1 MKKTLLIGLIAL
13 GATTA
18 AEAGGLL
25 NTTNLHALYLRSLS
39 RNATL
44 SIDGA
49 YYNPAGLVF
58 AKDGWRFSINSQTIF
73 QERNIDASFK
83 PFEFNGGSADKTFK
97 GKATAPIF
105 PTAMLAYKQG
115 DWAFSAVAGIFG
127 GGGKASFANG
137 LPQFEGAVA
146 MVPATT
152 QAIGVQVK
160 PLMGGLS
167 NLPTTVSVPIQKAV
181 GALTGVNRYGVNS
194 QLDGLQ
200 YNIGLQLGAT
210 YKINDHFSA
219 YLGGR
224 LLYAYNSYEGHIG
237 GIQVNNPASKDGA
250 MVSAPIYFGV
260 IDKGI
265 TALKSQLASLPEQER
280 PQIQA
285 AFASE
290 KVKSLLEVPGKL
302 SKETT
307 DKQIEVKQTGW
318 GFAPIVGVNF
328 KYDKLN
334 LAARYE
340 FRTSIDVKNDTKVND
355 SDYSQ
360 FNDNVKNPND
370 LPAVLAVGAS
380 YQFLPS
386 LTASVSYNHFF
397 EKSARMVGDKQ
408 KTLDHNTNEYML
420 GLEWKALKWLDVSGG
435 VQFTDKGVTDAYQSD
450 LHFDMGSTSYG
461 LGVGIHLNDAMM
473 LNLGYMITDYKT
485 HTKVNPNFQNNALTG
500 KGVEGTEIFTRKSQV
515 FAIGIDYTL

>member
-1 MKKTLLIGLIAL
+1 MKKTLLIGLMAL
-13 GATTA
+13 GGTTA

-73 QERNIDASFK
+73 QERNIDANFK
-83 PFEFNGGSADKTFK
+83 PFAFNAGSAEKTFK

-115 DWAFSAVAGIFG
+115 NWAFSAVAGIFG

-152 QAIGVQVK
+152 QAINAKVT
-160 PLMGGLS
+160 PLLGGLS
-167 NLPTTVSVPIQKAV
+167 NLPTTVSVPIKTAV
-181 GALTGVNRYGVNS
+181 EALTGVNRYGVNS

-210 YKINDHFSA
+210 YKVNDHFSA

-265 TALKSQLASLPEQER
+265 TALKSQLGNLPAQV
-280 PQIQA
+280 QG
-285 AFASE
+285 AFASKE
-290 KVKSLLEVPGKL
+290 VKSLLAAPGEL
-302 SKETT
+302 SKLTG

-355 SDYSQ
+355 SGLAQ
-360 FNDNVKNPND
+360 FDDNVKNPND

-435 VQFTDKGVTDAYQSD
+435 VQLTDKGVTDAYQSD

-485 HTKVNPNFQNNALTG
+485 HTKVDPKFYFNEKTG
-500 KGVEGTEIFTRKSQV
+500 KGVEGTEIFKRKSQV

>member
-83 PFEFNGGSADKTFK
+83 PFAFNGGSPEKTFK

-137 LPQFEGAVA
+137 LPQFESKVA
-146 MVPATT
+146 MIPVAT
-152 QAIGVQVK
+152 QAIKAQVT
-160 PLMGGLS
+160 PLLGGLS
-167 NLPTTVSVPIQKAV
+167 KLPEPIQKTV
-181 GALTGVNRYGVNS
+181 RNLTDVNRYALNS

-237 GIQVNNPASKDGA
+237 GIQVNNPESKDGA
-250 MVSAPIYFGV
+250 MVSAPIHFAKIGK
-260 IDKGI
+260 DI
-265 TALKSQLASLPEQER
+265 TALPSQLEHLPEQVR
-280 PQIQA
+280 PQIQG
-285 AFASE
+285 FLTPD
-290 KVKSLLEVPGKL
+290 KVGLLGEL
-302 SKETT
+302 SKGIT
-307 DKQIEVKQTGW
+307 DKQLEVKQTGW
-318 GFAPIVGVNF
+318 GFAPILGVNF

-340 FRTSIDVKNDTKVND
+340 FRTSIDVTNDTKVNT
-355 SDYSQ
+355 SGLAQ
-360 FNDNVKNPND
+360 FDADVKNPND

-408 KTLDHNTNEYML
+408 KALDHNTNEYML

-485 HTKVNPNFQNNALTG
+485 HTKVDPKFYFNEKTG
-500 KGVEGTEIFTRKSQV
+500 KGVEGTEIFKRKNQV

>member
-1 MKKTLLIGLIAL
+1 MKKTLLIGLMAL
-13 GATTA
+13 GGTTV

-73 QERNIDASFK
+73 QERNIDANFA
-83 PFEFNGGSADKTFK
+83 PFMFNGGSPEKTFK

-115 DWAFSAVAGIFG
+115 NWAFSAVAGIFG

-152 QAIGVQVK
+152 QAINAKVT
-160 PLMGGLS
+160 PLLGGLS
-167 NLPTTVSVPIQKAV
+167 NLPENVSGPIRKAV

-265 TALKSQLASLPEQER
+265 TALKSQLGNLPAQV
-280 PQIQA
+280 QG
-285 AFASE
+285 AFASKE
-290 KVKSLLEVPGKL
+290 VKSLLAAPGEL
-302 SKETT
+302 SKLTG

-370 LPAVLAVGAS
+370 LPAALAVGAS

-408 KTLDHNTNEYML
+408 KALDHNTNEYML

-435 VQFTDKGVTDAYQSD
+435 VQLTDKGVTDAYQSD

-500 KGVEGTEIFTRKSQV
+500 KGVEGTEIFKRKSQV

>member
-1 MKKTLLIGLIAL
+1 MAL

-83 PFEFNGGSADKTFK
+83 PFAFNGGSPEKTFK

-137 LPQFEGAVA
+137 LPQFESKVA
-146 MVPATT
+146 MIPVAT
-152 QAIGVQVK
+152 QAIKAQVT
-160 PLMGGLS
+160 PLLGGLS
-167 NLPTTVSVPIQKAV
+167 NLPTTVSVPIKTAV
-181 GALTGVNRYGVNS
+181 GALTGVNRYDLNS

-210 YKINDHFSA
+210 YKINEHFSA

-237 GIQVNNPASKDGA
+237 GIQVNNAASKDGA
-250 MVSAPIYFGV
+250 MISAPIYFG
-260 IDKGI
+260 GI
-265 TALKSQLASLPEQER
+265 GESIKSQLGNLPAPVQGALASKEVQ
-280 PQIQA
+280 
-285 AFASE
+285 
-290 KVKSLLEVPGKL
+290 SLLAVPGDL
-302 SKETT
+302 SKLTT

-340 FRTSIDVKNDTKVND
+340 FRTSIDVKNDTKVNN

-435 VQFTDKGVTDAYQSD
+435 VQLTDKGVTDAYQSD

-485 HTKVNPNFQNNALTG
+485 HTKVDPKFYFNEKTNIS
-500 KGVEGTEIFTRKSQV
+500 VEGTEIFKRKSQV

>member
-1 MKKTLLIGLIAL
+1 MAL
-13 GATTA
+13 GGTTV

-83 PFEFNGGSADKTFK
+83 PFAFNGGSPEKTFK

-115 DWAFSAVAGIFG
+115 DWAFSAVTGIFG

-152 QAIGVQVK
+152 QAIKAQVT
-160 PLMGGLS
+160 PLLGGLS
-167 NLPTTVSVPIQKAV
+167 NLPTTVSVPIKTAV

-265 TALKSQLASLPEQER
+265 TALKPQLGNLSAQVQGALASKEVQ
-280 PQIQA
+280 
-285 AFASE
+285 
-290 KVKSLLEVPGKL
+290 SLLAVPGEL
-302 SKETT
+302 SKLTE

-340 FRTSIDVKNDTKVND
+340 FRTSIDVKNDTKVNN
-355 SDYSQ
+355 SDFAQ

-435 VQFTDKGVTDAYQSD
+435 VQLTDKGVTDAYQSD

-461 LGVGIHLNDAMM
+461 LGVGIHLNDAIM

-485 HTKVNPNFQNNALTG
+485 HTKVDPKFYFNEKTG
-500 KGVEGTEIFTRKSQV
+500 KGVEGTEIFKRKSQV

>member
-1 MKKTLLIGLIAL
+1 MAL
-13 GATTA
+13 GGTTV

-73 QERNIDASFK
+73 QERNIDANFA
-83 PFEFNGGSADKTFK
+83 PFMFNGGSPEKTFK

-115 DWAFSAVAGIFG
+115 NWAFSAVAGIFG

-152 QAIGVQVK
+152 QAINAKVT
-160 PLMGGLS
+160 PLLGGLS
-167 NLPTTVSVPIQKAV
+167 NLPENVSGPIRKAV

-265 TALKSQLASLPEQER
+265 TALKSQLGNLPAQV
-280 PQIQA
+280 QG
-285 AFASE
+285 AFASKE
-290 KVKSLLEVPGKL
+290 VKSLLAAPGEL
-302 SKETT
+302 SKLTG

-370 LPAVLAVGAS
+370 LPAALAVGAS

-408 KTLDHNTNEYML
+408 KALDHNTNEYML

-435 VQFTDKGVTDAYQSD
+435 VQLTDKGVTDAYQSD

-500 KGVEGTEIFTRKSQV
+500 KGVEGTEIFKRKSQV

>member
-1 MKKTLLIGLIAL
+1 MAL

-83 PFEFNGGSADKTFK
+83 PFAFNGGSPEKTFK

-152 QAIGVQVK
+152 QAIKAQVT
-160 PLMGGLS
+160 PLLGGLS

-250 MVSAPIYFGV
+250 MVSAPIHFAMIGE
-260 IDKGI
+260 GI
-265 TALKSQLASLPEQER
+265 NVLKSQLDRLPEQVR
-280 PQIQA
+280 PQIQG
-285 AFASE
+285 FLTPDR
-290 KVKSLLEVPGKL
+290 VGLLGEL
-302 SKETT
+302 SKGIT

-340 FRTSIDVKNDTKVND
+340 FRTSIDVKNDTKVNT
-355 SDYSQ
+355 SGLAQ
-360 FNDNVKNPND
+360 FDDNVKNPND
-370 LPAVLAVGAS
+370 LPAALAVGAS

-420 GLEWKALKWLDVSGG
+420 GLEWKVLKWLDVSGG
-435 VQFTDKGVTDAYQSD
+435 VQLTDKGVTDAYQSD

-461 LGVGIHLNDAMM
+461 LGVGIHLNDAIM

-485 HTKVNPNFQNNALTG
+485 HTKVDPKFYFNEKTG
-500 KGVEGTEIFTRKSQV
+500 KGVEGTEIFKRKSQV

>member
-1 MKKTLLIGLIAL
+1 MKKTLLIGLMAL

-83 PFEFNGGSADKTFK
+83 PFAFNGGSTEKTFK

-137 LPQFEGAVA
+137 LPQFESKVA
-146 MVPATT
+146 MIPVATR
-152 QAIGVQVK
+152 AIKAQVE
-160 PLMGGLS
+160 PLLAGLS
-167 NLPTTVSVPIQKAV
+167 NLPEPIQNTV
-181 GALTGVNRYGVNS
+181 RNLTDVNRYGLNS

-237 GIQVNNPASKDGA
+237 SIQVNNPGSKDGA
-250 MVSAPIYFGV
+250 MVSAPIHFAKIGT
-260 IDKGI
+260 GI
-265 TALKSQLASLPEQER
+265 TALQSQLDRLPEQVR
-280 PQIQA
+280 PQIQG
-285 AFASE
+285 FLTPDR
-290 KVKSLLEVPGKL
+290 VGLLGEL
-302 SKETT
+302 SKGIT

-355 SDYSQ
+355 SGLAQ
-360 FNDNVKNPND
+360 FDDNVKNPND
-370 LPAVLAVGAS
+370 LPAALAVGAS

-435 VQFTDKGVTDAYQSD
+435 VQLTDKGVTDAYQSD

-461 LGVGIHLNDAMM
+461 LGVGIHLNDAIM

-485 HTKVNPNFQNNALTG
+485 HTKVDPKFYFNEKTG
-500 KGVEGTEIFTRKSQV
+500 KGVEGTEIFKRKSQV

>member
-1 MKKTLLIGLIAL
+1 MAL

-83 PFEFNGGSADKTFK
+83 PFAFNGGSPEKTFK
-97 GKATAPIF
+97 GKAAAPIF

-152 QAIGVQVK
+152 QAIKAQVT
-160 PLMGGLS
+160 PLLGGLS
-167 NLPTTVSVPIQKAV
+167 NLPTTVSVPIKTAV

-237 GIQVNNPASKDGA
+237 GIQVNNAASKDGA
-250 MVSAPIYFGV
+250 MISAPIYFG
-260 IDKGI
+260 GI
-265 TALKSQLASLPEQER
+265 GESIKSQLGNLPAPVQGALASKEVQ
-280 PQIQA
+280 
-285 AFASE
+285 
-290 KVKSLLEVPGKL
+290 SLLAVPGDL
-302 SKETT
+302 SKLTT

-340 FRTSIDVKNDTKVND
+340 FRTSIDVKNDTKVNN

-420 GLEWKALKWLDVSGG
+420 GLEWKVLKWLDVSGG
-435 VQFTDKGVTDAYQSD
+435 VQLTDKGVTDAYQSD

-500 KGVEGTEIFTRKSQV
+500 KGVEGTEIFKRKSQV

>member
-1 MKKTLLIGLIAL
+1 MAL

-83 PFEFNGGSADKTFK
+83 PFAFNGGSPEKTFK

-152 QAIGVQVK
+152 QAIKAQVT
-160 PLMGGLS
+160 PLLGGLS
-167 NLPTTVSVPIQKAV
+167 NLPTTVSVPVKTAV

-224 LLYAYNSYEGHIG
+224 LLYAYNSYEGYIG

-250 MVSAPIYFGV
+250 MVSAPIHFAMIGE
-260 IDKGI
+260 GI
-265 TALKSQLASLPEQER
+265 NVLKSQLGNLPA
-280 PQIQA
+280 QA
-285 AFASE
+285 QGAFASKE
-290 KVKSLLEVPGKL
+290 VKSLLEVPGKL

-408 KTLDHNTNEYML
+408 KALDHNTNEYML

-435 VQFTDKGVTDAYQSD
+435 VQLTDKGVTDAYQSD

-500 KGVEGTEIFTRKSQV
+500 KGVEGTEIFKRKSQV

>member
-1 MKKTLLIGLIAL
+1 MAL

-83 PFEFNGGSADKTFK
+83 PFAFNGGSPEKTFK

-152 QAIGVQVK
+152 QAIKAQVT
-160 PLMGGLS
+160 PLLGGLS

-210 YKINDHFSA
+210 YKINEHFSA

-237 GIQVNNPASKDGA
+237 GIQVNNAASKDGA
-250 MVSAPIYFGV
+250 MISAPIYFG
-260 IDKGI
+260 GI
-265 TALKSQLASLPEQER
+265 GESIKSQLGNLPAPVQGALASKEVQ
-280 PQIQA
+280 
-285 AFASE
+285 
-290 KVKSLLEVPGKL
+290 SLLAVPGDL
-302 SKETT
+302 SKLTT

-340 FRTSIDVKNDTKVND
+340 FRTSIDVKNDTKVNN
-355 SDYSQ
+355 SDFAQ

-435 VQFTDKGVTDAYQSD
+435 VQLTDKGVTDAYQSD

-500 KGVEGTEIFTRKSQV
+500 KGVEGTEIFKRKNQV

>member
-1 MKKTLLIGLIAL
+1 MAL

-73 QERNIDASFK
+73 QERNIDANFA
-83 PFEFNGGSADKTFK
+83 PFTFNGGSPEKTFK

-137 LPQFEGAVA
+137 LPMFESKVA
-146 MVPATT
+146 MIPVATRSIR
-152 QAIGVQVK
+152 AK
-160 PLMGGLS
+160 AEPLLAGLS
-167 NLPTTVSVPIQKAV
+167 NLPAPIQKTV
-181 GALTGVNRYGVNS
+181 RNLTGVDRYALNS

-224 LLYAYNSYEGHIG
+224 LLYAYNFYEGHIG
-237 GIQVNNPASKDGA
+237 DIQVNNPGGKDGA
-250 MVSAPIYFGV
+250 MVSAPIHFATIGA
-260 IDKGI
+260 GI
-265 TALKSQLASLPEQER
+265 TALPSQLNRLPDQVR
-280 PQIQA
+280 SQIQG
-285 AFASE
+285 FLTPDR
-290 KVKSLLEVPGKL
+290 VGLLGEL
-302 SKETT
+302 SKGIT

-328 KYDKLN
+328 KYDNLN

-340 FRTSIDVKNDTKVND
+340 FRTSIDVKNDTKVNA
-355 SDYSQ
+355 SGLPQ
-360 FNDNVKNPND
+360 FDADVKNPND
-370 LPAVLAVGAS
+370 LPAALAVGAS

-408 KTLDHNTNEYML
+408 KALDHNTNEYML

-461 LGVGIHLNDAMM
+461 LGVGIHLNDAIM

-485 HTKVNPNFQNNALTG
+485 HTKVDPKFYFNEKTG
-500 KGVEGTEIFTRKSQV
+500 KGVEGTEIFKRKSQV

>member
-1 MKKTLLIGLIAL
+1 MTL
-13 GATTA
+13 GATTV

-83 PFEFNGGSADKTFK
+83 PFAFNGGSADKTFK

-137 LPQFEGAVA
+137 LPQFEGKVA
-146 MVPATT
+146 MVPVATR
-152 QAIGVQVK
+152 AIKAQVE

-167 NLPTTVSVPIQKAV
+167 NLPAEVSGSIQKAV

-237 GIQVNNPASKDGA
+237 GIQVNNAASKDGA
-250 MVSAPIYFGV
+250 MISAPIYFG
-260 IDKGI
+260 GI
-265 TALKSQLASLPEQER
+265 GESIKSQLGNLPAPVQGALASKEVQ
-280 PQIQA
+280 
-285 AFASE
+285 
-290 KVKSLLEVPGKL
+290 SLLAVPGDL
-302 SKETT
+302 SKLTT

-340 FRTSIDVKNDTKVND
+340 FRTSIDVKNDTKVNN

-408 KTLDHNTNEYML
+408 KALDHNTNEYML

-435 VQFTDKGVTDAYQSD
+435 VQLTDKGVTDAYQSD

-485 HTKVNPNFQNNALTG
+485 HTKVNPNFYFNEKTG
-500 KGVEGTEIFTRKSQV
+500 KGVEGTEVFKRKNQV

>member
-1 MKKTLLIGLIAL
+1 MKKTLLIGLMAL

-83 PFEFNGGSADKTFK
+83 PFAFNGGSPEKTFK
-97 GKATAPIF
+97 GKAAAPIF

-146 MVPATT
+146 MLPATT
-152 QAIGVQVK
+152 QAIKAQVT
-160 PLMGGLS
+160 PLLGGLS
-167 NLPTTVSVPIQKAV
+167 NLPTTVSVPIKTAV

-250 MVSAPIYFGV
+250 MVSAPIYFG
-260 IDKGI
+260 GI
-265 TALKSQLASLPEQER
+265 GESIKSQLGNLPAPVQGALASKEVQ
-280 PQIQA
+280 
-285 AFASE
+285 
-290 KVKSLLEVPGKL
+290 SLLAVPGDL
-302 SKETT
+302 SKLTT

-340 FRTSIDVKNDTKVND
+340 FRTSIDVKNDTKVNN

-435 VQFTDKGVTDAYQSD
+435 VQLTDKGVTDAYQSD

-485 HTKVNPNFQNNALTG
+485 HTKVNPNFYFNEKTG
-500 KGVEGTEIFTRKSQV
+500 KGVEGTEVFKRKNQV

>member
-83 PFEFNGGSADKTFK
+83 PFAFNAGSPEKTFK

-137 LPQFEGAVA
+137 LPQFESKVA
-146 MVPATT
+146 MIPVAT
-152 QAIGVQVK
+152 QAIKAQVT
-160 PLMGGLS
+160 PLLGGLS
-167 NLPTTVSVPIQKAV
+167 KLPEPIQKTV
-181 GALTGVNRYGVNS
+181 RNLTDVNRYTLNS

-200 YNIGLQLGAT
+200 YNIGLQIGAT

-224 LLYAYNSYEGHIG
+224 LLYAYNSYEGYIG

-250 MVSAPIYFGV
+250 MVSAPIHLGGAITTLKTQLGNLPAEVRSKIQTVFTP
-260 IDKGI
+260 DK
-265 TALKSQLASLPEQER
+265 A
-280 PQIQA
+280 
-285 AFASE
+285 
-290 KVKSLLEVPGKL
+290 KSLQEV
-302 SKETT
+302 T
-307 DKQIEVKQTGW
+307 DKQLEVKQTGW

-340 FRTSIDVKNDTKVND
+340 FRTSIDVKNDTKVNT
-355 SDYSQ
+355 SGLPQ
-360 FNDNVKNPND
+360 FDDNVKNPND
-370 LPAVLAVGAS
+370 LPAALAVGAS

-386 LTASVSYNHFF
+386 FTASVSYNHFF

-408 KTLDHNTNEYML
+408 KALDHNTNEYML

-500 KGVEGTEIFTRKSQV
+500 KGVEGTEIFKRKNQV

>member
-1 MKKTLLIGLIAL
+1 MAL

-83 PFEFNGGSADKTFK
+83 PFAFNGGSPEKTFK

-152 QAIGVQVK
+152 QAIKAQVT
-160 PLMGGLS
+160 PLLGGLS
-167 NLPTTVSVPIQKAV
+167 NLPTTVSVPVKTAV
-181 GALTGVNRYGVNS
+181 GALTGVNRYGLNS

-224 LLYAYNSYEGHIG
+224 LLYAYNSYEGYIG

-250 MVSAPIYFGV
+250 MVSAPIHFAKIGT
-260 IDKGI
+260 GI
-265 TALKSQLASLPEQER
+265 TALKSLLGNLPAQV
-280 PQIQA
+280 QG
-285 AFASE
+285 AFASKE
-290 KVKSLLEVPGKL
+290 VQSLLAVPGKMAQA
-302 SKETT
+302 TT

-340 FRTSIDVKNDTKVND
+340 FRTSIDVKNDTKVNT
-355 SDYSQ
+355 SGLAQ
-360 FNDNVKNPND
+360 FDDNVKNPND
-370 LPAVLAVGAS
+370 LPAALAVGAS

-408 KTLDHNTNEYML
+408 KALDHNTNEYML

-435 VQFTDKGVTDAYQSD
+435 VQLTDKGVTDAYQSD

-485 HTKVNPNFQNNALTG
+485 HTKVDPKFYFNEKTNIS
-500 KGVEGTEIFTRKSQV
+500 VEGTEIFKRKSQV

>member
-1 MKKTLLIGLIAL
+1 MAL

-83 PFEFNGGSADKTFK
+83 PFAFNGGSPEKTFK

-152 QAIGVQVK
+152 QAIGEKIK

-167 NLPTTVSVPIQKAV
+167 NLPTEVSGHIRQAV

-250 MVSAPIYFGV
+250 MVSAPIYFGA

-265 TALKSQLASLPEQER
+265 TALKPQLGSLPAPVQGALASKEVQG
-280 PQIQA
+280 
-285 AFASE
+285 
-290 KVKSLLEVPGKL
+290 LLAVPGEL
-302 SKETT
+302 SKLTE

-340 FRTSIDVKNDTKVND
+340 FRTSIDVKNDTKVNN
-355 SDYSQ
+355 SDFAQ

-408 KTLDHNTNEYML
+408 KALDHNTNEYMF

-500 KGVEGTEIFTRKSQV
+500 KGVEGTEIFKRKSQV

>member
-73 QERNIDASFK
+73 QERNIDANFK
-83 PFEFNGGSADKTFK
+83 PFAFSAGSADKTFK

-146 MVPATT
+146 MIPATT
-152 QAIGVQVK
+152 RAIKDQVT

-167 NLPTTVSVPIQKAV
+167 NLPTTVSLPIQKAV

-237 GIQVNNPASKDGA
+237 GIQVNNAADGTMA
-250 MVSAPIYFGV
+250 PAPIYFGA

-265 TALKSQLASLPEQER
+265 TALKSQLGSLPEQVR

-290 KVKSLLEVPGKL
+290 KVQSLLAVPGKMAQA
-302 SKETT
+302 TT

-340 FRTSIDVKNDTKVND
+340 FRTSIDVKNDTKVNT
-355 SDYSQ
+355 SGLAQ
-360 FNDNVKNPND
+360 FDDNVKNPND

-386 LTASVSYNHFF
+386 FTASVSYNHFF

-435 VQFTDKGVTDAYQSD
+435 IQLTDKGVTDAYQSD

-485 HTKVNPNFQNNALTG
+485 HTKVDPKFYFNEKTNIS
-500 KGVEGTEIFTRKSQV
+500 VEGTEIFKRKSQV

>member
-1 MKKTLLIGLIAL
+1 MAL

-83 PFEFNGGSADKTFK
+83 PFAFNGGSPEKTFK

-137 LPQFEGAVA
+137 LPQFEGKVA
-146 MVPATT
+146 MVPVATR
-152 QAIGVQVK
+152 AIKAQVE

-167 NLPTTVSVPIQKAV
+167 NLPAEVSGSIQKAV

-237 GIQVNNPASKDGA
+237 GIQVNNAASKDGA
-250 MVSAPIYFGV
+250 MISAPIYFG
-260 IDKGI
+260 GI
-265 TALKSQLASLPEQER
+265 GESIKSQLGNLPAPVQGALASKEVQ
-280 PQIQA
+280 
-285 AFASE
+285 
-290 KVKSLLEVPGKL
+290 SLLAVPGDL
-302 SKETT
+302 SKLTT

-340 FRTSIDVKNDTKVND
+340 FRTSIDVKNDTKVNN

-435 VQFTDKGVTDAYQSD
+435 VQLTDKGVTDAYQSD

-485 HTKVNPNFQNNALTG
+485 HTKVNPNFYFNEKTG
-500 KGVEGTEIFTRKSQV
+500 KGVEGTEVFKRKNQV

>member
-1 MKKTLLIGLIAL
+1 MAL

-83 PFEFNGGSADKTFK
+83 PFAFNGGSPEKTFK

-152 QAIGVQVK
+152 QAIKAQVT

-167 NLPTTVSVPIQKAV
+167 NLPTTVSGPIQKAV
-181 GALTGVNRYGVNS
+181 GALTGVNHYGVNS

-237 GIQVNNPASKDGA
+237 GIQVNNAASKDGA
-250 MVSAPIYFGV
+250 MISAPIYFG
-260 IDKGI
+260 GI
-265 TALKSQLASLPEQER
+265 GESIKSQLGNLPAPVQGALASKEVQ
-280 PQIQA
+280 
-285 AFASE
+285 
-290 KVKSLLEVPGKL
+290 SLLAVPGDL
-302 SKETT
+302 SKLTT

-340 FRTSIDVKNDTKVND
+340 FRTSIDVKNDTKVNN

-435 VQFTDKGVTDAYQSD
+435 VQLTDKGVTDAYQSD

-500 KGVEGTEIFTRKSQV
+500 KGVEGTEIFKRKNQV

>member
-1 MKKTLLIGLIAL
+1 MAL

-73 QERNIDASFK
+73 QERNIDANFK
-83 PFEFNGGSADKTFK
+83 PFAFNGGSPEKTFK

-152 QAIGVQVK
+152 QAIKAQVT
-160 PLMGGLS
+160 PLLGGLS

-237 GIQVNNPASKDGA
+237 GIQVNNAASKDGA
-250 MVSAPIYFGV
+250 MISAPIYFG
-260 IDKGI
+260 GI
-265 TALKSQLASLPEQER
+265 GESIKSQLGNLPAPVQGALASKEVQ
-280 PQIQA
+280 
-285 AFASE
+285 
-290 KVKSLLEVPGKL
+290 SLLAVPGDL
-302 SKETT
+302 SKLTT

-340 FRTSIDVKNDTKVND
+340 FRTSIDVKNDTKVNN

-435 VQFTDKGVTDAYQSD
+435 VQLTDKGVTDAYQSD

-500 KGVEGTEIFTRKSQV
+500 KGVEGTEIFKRKSQV

>member
-1 MKKTLLIGLIAL
+1 MKKTLLIGLMTL
-13 GATTA
+13 GATTV

-83 PFEFNGGSADKTFK
+83 PFAFNGGSADKTFK

-137 LPQFEGAVA
+137 LPQFEGKVA
-146 MVPATT
+146 MVPVATR
-152 QAIGVQVK
+152 AIKAQVE

-167 NLPTTVSVPIQKAV
+167 NLPAEVSGSIQKAV

-237 GIQVNNPASKDGA
+237 GIQVNNAASKDGA
-250 MVSAPIYFGV
+250 MISAPIYFG
-260 IDKGI
+260 GI
-265 TALKSQLASLPEQER
+265 GESIKSQLGNLPAPVQGALASKEVQ
-280 PQIQA
+280 
-285 AFASE
+285 
-290 KVKSLLEVPGKL
+290 SLLAVPGDL
-302 SKETT
+302 SKLTT

-340 FRTSIDVKNDTKVND
+340 FRTSIDVKNDTKVNN

-408 KTLDHNTNEYML
+408 KALDHNTNEYML

-435 VQFTDKGVTDAYQSD
+435 VQLTDKGVTDAYQSD

-485 HTKVNPNFQNNALTG
+485 HTKVNPNFYFNEKTG
-500 KGVEGTEIFTRKSQV
+500 KGVEGTEVFKRKNQV

>member
-1 MKKTLLIGLIAL
+1 MAL

-83 PFEFNGGSADKTFK
+83 PFAFNGGSPEKTFK
-97 GKATAPIF
+97 GKAAAPIF

-152 QAIGVQVK
+152 QAIKAQVT
-160 PLMGGLS
+160 PLLGGLS
-167 NLPTTVSVPIQKAV
+167 NLPTTVSVPIKTAV

-237 GIQVNNPASKDGA
+237 GIQVNNAASKDGA
-250 MVSAPIYFGV
+250 MISAPIYFG
-260 IDKGI
+260 GI
-265 TALKSQLASLPEQER
+265 GESIKSQLGNLPAPVQGALASKEVQ
-280 PQIQA
+280 
-285 AFASE
+285 
-290 KVKSLLEVPGKL
+290 SLLAVPGDL
-302 SKETT
+302 SKLTT

-340 FRTSIDVKNDTKVND
+340 FRTSIDVKNDTKVNT
-355 SDYSQ
+355 SGLAQ
-360 FNDNVKNPND
+360 FDDNVKNPND
-370 LPAVLAVGAS
+370 LPAALAVGAS

-420 GLEWKALKWLDVSGG
+420 GLEWKVLKWLDVSGG
-435 VQFTDKGVTDAYQSD
+435 VQLTDKGVTDAYQSD

-500 KGVEGTEIFTRKSQV
+500 KGVEGTEIFKRKSQV

>member
-1 MKKTLLIGLIAL
+1 MAL

-73 QERNIDASFK
+73 QERNIDASFA
-83 PFEFNGGSADKTFK
+83 PFTFNGGSADKTFK

-152 QAIGVQVK
+152 QAIKAQVT

-167 NLPTTVSVPIQKAV
+167 NLPTTVSGPIRKAV

-210 YKINDHFSA
+210 YKINEHFSA

-237 GIQVNNPASKDGA
+237 GIQVNNPADGTMA
-250 MVSAPIYFGV
+250 PAPIYFGA

-265 TALKSQLASLPEQER
+265 TALKSQLGNLPAQV
-280 PQIQA
+280 QG
-285 AFASE
+285 AFASKE
-290 KVKSLLEVPGKL
+290 VKSLLAAPGEL
-302 SKETT
+302 SKLTG

-355 SDYSQ
+355 SGLAQ
-360 FNDNVKNPND
+360 FDDNVKNPND

-386 LTASVSYNHFF
+386 FTASVSYNHFF

-408 KTLDHNTNEYML
+408 KALDHNTNEYML

-485 HTKVNPNFQNNALTG
+485 HTKVDPKFYFNEKTNIS
-500 KGVEGTEIFTRKSQV
+500 VEGTEIFKRKSQV

>member
-1 MKKTLLIGLIAL
+1 MAL

-83 PFEFNGGSADKTFK
+83 PFAFNGGSPEKTFK

-137 LPQFEGAVA
+137 LPQFESKVA
-146 MVPATT
+146 MIPVAT
-152 QAIGVQVK
+152 QAIKAQVT
-160 PLMGGLS
+160 PLLGGLS
-167 NLPTTVSVPIQKAV
+167 NLPTTVSVPIKTVV
-181 GALTGVNRYGVNS
+181 GALTGVNRYDLNS

-210 YKINDHFSA
+210 YKINEHFSA

-237 GIQVNNPASKDGA
+237 GIQVNNPGSKDGA
-250 MVSAPIYFGV
+250 MVSAPIHLGGAITTLKTQLGNLPAEVRSKIQTVFTP
-260 IDKGI
+260 DK
-265 TALKSQLASLPEQER
+265 A
-280 PQIQA
+280 
-285 AFASE
+285 
-290 KVKSLLEVPGKL
+290 KSLQEV
-302 SKETT
+302 T
-307 DKQIEVKQTGW
+307 DKQLEVKQTGW

-340 FRTSIDVKNDTKVND
+340 FRTSIDVKNDTKVNT
-355 SDYSQ
+355 SGLPQ
-360 FNDNVKNPND
+360 FDDNVKNPND
-370 LPAVLAVGAS
+370 LPAALAVGAS

-386 LTASVSYNHFF
+386 FTASVSYNHFF

-408 KTLDHNTNEYML
+408 KALDHNTNEYML

-485 HTKVNPNFQNNALTG
+485 HTKVDPKFYFNEKTNIS
-500 KGVEGTEIFTRKSQV
+500 VEGTEIFKRKSQV

>member
-1 MKKTLLIGLIAL
+1 MAL

-73 QERNIDASFK
+73 QERNIDASFA
-83 PFEFNGGSADKTFK
+83 PFTFNGGSADKTFK

-152 QAIGVQVK
+152 QAIKAQVT

-167 NLPTTVSVPIQKAV
+167 NLPTTVSGPIRKAV

-210 YKINDHFSA
+210 YKINEHFSA

-237 GIQVNNPASKDGA
+237 GIQVNNPADGTMA
-250 MVSAPIYFGV
+250 PAPIYFGA

-265 TALKSQLASLPEQER
+265 TALKSQLGNLPAQV
-280 PQIQA
+280 QG
-285 AFASE
+285 AFASKE
-290 KVKSLLEVPGKL
+290 VKSLLAAPGEL
-302 SKETT
+302 SKLTG

-355 SDYSQ
+355 SGLAQ
-360 FNDNVKNPND
+360 FDDNVKNPND

-386 LTASVSYNHFF
+386 FTASVSYNHFF

-408 KTLDHNTNEYML
+408 KALDHNTNEYML

-485 HTKVNPNFQNNALTG
+485 HTKVDPKFYFNEKTNIS
-500 KGVEGTEIFTRKSQV
+500 VEGKEVFKRKSQV

>member
-1 MKKTLLIGLIAL
+1 MAL

-73 QERNIDASFK
+73 QERNIDANFK
-83 PFEFNGGSADKTFK
+83 PFAFNGGSPEKTFK

-152 QAIGVQVK
+152 QAIKAQVT
-160 PLMGGLS
+160 PLLGGLS
-167 NLPTTVSVPIQKAV
+167 NLPTTVSVPIKTAV

-237 GIQVNNPASKDGA
+237 GIQVNNAASKDGA
-250 MVSAPIYFGV
+250 MISAPIYFG
-260 IDKGI
+260 GI
-265 TALKSQLASLPEQER
+265 GESIKSQLGNLPAPVQSALASKEVQ
-280 PQIQA
+280 
-285 AFASE
+285 
-290 KVKSLLEVPGKL
+290 SLLAVPGDL
-302 SKETT
+302 SKLTT

-340 FRTSIDVKNDTKVND
+340 FRTSIDVKNDTKVNN
-355 SDYSQ
+355 SDFAQ

-370 LPAVLAVGAS
+370 LPAALAVGAS

-435 VQFTDKGVTDAYQSD
+435 VQLTDKGVTDAYQSD

-485 HTKVNPNFQNNALTG
+485 HTKVDPNFQNNALTG
-500 KGVEGTEIFTRKSQV
+500 KGVEGTEIFKRKSQV

>member
-1 MKKTLLIGLIAL
+1 MKKTLLIGLMAL

-83 PFEFNGGSADKTFK
+83 PFAFNGGSADKTFK

-137 LPQFEGAVA
+137 LPQFEGKVA
-146 MVPATT
+146 MVPVATR
-152 QAIGVQVK
+152 AIKAQVE

-167 NLPTTVSVPIQKAV
+167 NLPAEVSGSIQKAV

-237 GIQVNNPASKDGA
+237 GIQVNNAASKDGA
-250 MVSAPIYFGV
+250 MISAPIYFG
-260 IDKGI
+260 GI
-265 TALKSQLASLPEQER
+265 GESIKSQLGNLPAPVQGALASKEVQ
-280 PQIQA
+280 
-285 AFASE
+285 
-290 KVKSLLEVPGKL
+290 SLLAVPGDL
-302 SKETT
+302 SKLTT

-340 FRTSIDVKNDTKVND
+340 FRTSIDVKNDTKVNN

-408 KTLDHNTNEYML
+408 KALDHNTNEYML

-435 VQFTDKGVTDAYQSD
+435 VQLTDKGVTDAYQSD

-485 HTKVNPNFQNNALTG
+485 HTKVNPNFYFNEKTG
-500 KGVEGTEIFTRKSQV
+500 KGVEGTEVFKRKNQV

>member
-1 MKKTLLIGLIAL
+1 MAL

-73 QERNIDASFK
+73 QERNIDANFA
-83 PFEFNGGSADKTFK
+83 PFMFNGGSPEKTFK

-152 QAIGVQVK
+152 QAINAKVT
-160 PLMGGLS
+160 PLLGGLS
-167 NLPTTVSVPIQKAV
+167 NLPTTVSVPIQTAV

-250 MVSAPIYFGV
+250 MVSAPIYFAKIGT
-260 IDKGI
+260 GI
-265 TALKSQLASLPEQER
+265 TALQSQLEHLPEQVR
-280 PQIQA
+280 PQLQG
-285 AFASE
+285 FLTPD
-290 KVKSLLEVPGKL
+290 KVGLLGEL
-302 SKETT
+302 SKGIT

-355 SDYSQ
+355 SGLAQ
-360 FNDNVKNPND
+360 FDDNVKNPND
-370 LPAVLAVGAS
+370 LPAVFAVGAS

-386 LTASVSYNHFF
+386 LTASLSYNHFF

-408 KTLDHNTNEYML
+408 KALDHNTNEYML

-435 VQFTDKGVTDAYQSD
+435 VQLTDKGVTDAYQSD

-485 HTKVNPNFQNNALTG
+485 HTKVDPKFYFNEKTG
-500 KGVEGTEIFTRKSQV
+500 KGVEGTEIFKRKNQV

>member
-1 MKKTLLIGLIAL
+1 MKKTLLIGLMAL

-83 PFEFNGGSADKTFK
+83 PFAFNGGSPEKTFK

-167 NLPTTVSVPIQKAV
+167 NLPTTVSVPIKTAV

-200 YNIGLQLGAT
+200 YNLGLQLGAT

-250 MVSAPIYFGV
+250 MVSAPIHFAMIGE
-260 IDKGI
+260 GI
-265 TALKSQLASLPEQER
+265 NVLKSQLGDLPAQVQGALASKEVQ
-280 PQIQA
+280 
-285 AFASE
+285 
-290 KVKSLLEVPGKL
+290 SLLAVPGEL
-302 SKETT
+302 SKLTG

-340 FRTSIDVKNDTKVND
+340 FRTSIDVKNDTKVNN
-355 SDYSQ
+355 SDFAQ

-435 VQFTDKGVTDAYQSD
+435 VQLTDKGVTDAYQSD

-461 LGVGIHLNDAMM
+461 LGVGIQLNDAMM

-485 HTKVNPNFQNNALTG
+485 HTKVDPKFYFNEKTNIS
-500 KGVEGTEIFTRKSQV
+500 VEGTEIFKRKNQV